1 MFDTLPALHAQLRG
15 CRRCADAGHV
25 VVEPPIC
32 AGSPTARLMIVGQA
46 PGRVEQE
53 RTHRP
58 FSGPAGKRLFRW
70 LAEAGWAEEDFRAAN
85 YMTAITKCYP
95 GPHPAGRG
103 DRVPG
108 PAEQALCR
116 PWLEQ
121 ELALVQPQVVVPVGG
136 LATQRF
142 LGNGS
147 RLSEIIGRAFIR
159 PLDDHRLTPWAQQH
173 LPPRCQV
180 IPLPHPSGASQWFNN
195 AGNQALLRQALGH
208 LQKIGQG

>member
-1 MFDTLPALHAQLRG
+1 MFHTLPALHAELFG
-15 CRRCADAGHV
+15 CRRCADAGHFV
-25 VVEPPIC
+25 AAPPIC
-32 AGSPTARLMIVGQA
+32 AGSPTGRLMIVGQA

-70 LAEAGWAEEDFRAAN
+70 LAEAGWAEEEFRAAN

-95 GPHPAGRG
+95 GSHPAGRG

-108 PAEQALCR
+108 KDEQALCR

-121 ELALVQPQVVVPVGG
+121 ELALVQPQVVIPVGG
-136 LATQRF
+136 LAIQRF

-147 RLSEIIGRAFIR
+147 RLNEIIGRAFIR

-173 LPPRCQV
+173 LPPRSQL
-180 IPLPHPSGASQWFNN
+180 IPLPHPSGASQWFNDP
-195 AGNQALLRQALGH
+195 GNQALLRQALGH
-208 LQKIGQG
+208 LQTIGQR